1 MDRRTVVVSNAV
13 AWHEHRLQAAQQRAH
28 GQRILTIQQLA
39 EVLAGGF
46 LQIVSKPDLQQLVS
60 RALSELD
67 FSSIEAI
74 KTLPGMVN
82 AVCRSLHKAWS
93 ARLDL
98 QRWGKERGESV
109 ADLVAIEA
117 YVRGHLP
124 AGSLLP
130 TDISRLAAA
139 RVHHARHVTGDIEV
153 HGIVGLSPCWQ
164 PVLAELAKHVA
175 VRWHACQADG
185 DDLRWLERTGIELVW
200 RVERRE
206 SHRAVAC
213 ANPKHEA
220 VEALRWA
227 RELISSER
235 ARPHAIAIVAAS
247 VEDWDDHFR
256 ALVADSQLPVHF
268 AHGVPAVSGYAGQQC
283 AALAEVMLHGLSHDR
298 VIRALRRVSDCHALE
313 KLPEAWYTKLARE
326 APLLVREHWDFELAR
341 IADEDGSDFRPVLEP
356 LLDVLGAG
364 PEAAEKAGEML
375 LSGQALAIWNQALLD
390 APPQALATTLAA
402 QRIPDTTDPAANIV
416 WGSAATVLGT
426 QRKFVRLLGLNS
438 SQWPRRTQEDS
449 LLPSHLVPAAELEP
463 LSVPEFDRLCFRHLC
478 NQASELVYSRSRRG
492 NDGRLLGASPLL
504 PGGVAVQP
512 LVRARI
518 PQHAMSDSDRLL
530 ANREEFRKTS
540 LAQSAAAC
548 AADWRKPELTAHDGI
563 VRANHPVILKRLKQA
578 QSASSLRVLLTDP
591 LAFLWQ
597 YCLGWW
603 EPHDLAGEQPVI
615 LDGLAEGSLYH
626 EILQCAVKKLE
637 RMPGAMAKASPASIE
652 AAVNDAVREVSE
664 AWARTNPTPP
674 PRIWQRVLARG
685 REVALSAF
693 KEMPAA
699 LPDQHTYVEVPFG
712 YADRAADGRPWD
724 PAVSVTFN
732 IDGFSLPLQGRID
745 RLDISG
751 DRTRARVLDYK
762 TVGVAPEQDPGL
774 KRGQELQRCLYAY
787 VVRQLIAGAEVEA
800 ALMYPGQEN
809 GYLPL
814 TDTDSLLAQLGAI
827 VACAASNAQQGRLPF
842 GASAEEK
849 ADRNYE
855 YAPLFA
861 LPANAKGL
869 YFPLKRNARDAAVG
883 ELLQL
888 WTEVKA

>member
-1 MDRRTVVVSNAV
+1 MKRHTVVVCNSV
-13 AWHEHRLQAAQQRAH
+13 SWHERRLQAAQQHAH
-28 GQRILTIQQLA
+28 GLRIHTVQQLA

-67 FSSIEAI
+67 FTSIDAI

-93 ARLDL
+93 AKLDL

-109 ADLVAIEA
+109 ADLAAIET
-117 YVRGHLP
+117 YVGRHLP
-124 AGSLLP
+124 PGSLLP
-130 TDISRLAAA
+130 IDISRLAAA
-139 RVHHARHVTGDIEV
+139 HVNHARHVTGDIEV

-164 PVLAELAKHVA
+164 PVVAELAKHVA
-175 VRWHACQADG
+175 VHWHACKADG
-185 DDLRWLERTGIELVW
+185 DDLRWVERTGIELICHA
-200 RVERRE
+200 ERCD
-206 SHRAVAC
+206 SHHGVAC
-213 ANPKHEA
+213 ANPKHEV

-235 ARPHAIAIVAAS
+235 ARPHEIAIVAAS

-283 AALAEVMLHGLSHDR
+283 AALAEVMLHGVSHDR
-298 VIRALRRVSDCHALE
+298 VIRALRRVVDCNALA

-326 APLLVREHWDFELAR
+326 APLLMREHWDFELAR
-341 IADEDGSDFRPVLEP
+341 IADEDGTDFRPVLDP
-356 LLDVLGAG
+356 LLNVLDAG

-375 LSGQALAIWNQALLD
+375 LNGQALAIWKQALLD
-390 APPQALATTLAA
+390 GPPQALATTLAA

-416 WGSAATVLGT
+416 WGSAAAVLGT

-438 SQWPRRTQEDS
+438 SQWPRRTREDS

-463 LSVPEFDRLCFRHLC
+463 LSVPEFDRLCFRHIC
-478 NQASELVYSRSRRG
+478 NQACEVVYSRSRRG
-492 NDGRLLGASPLL
+492 NDGRLLGPSPLL
-504 PGGVAVQP
+504 PSGVTVQP
-512 LVRARI
+512 LVRARV
-518 PQHAMSDSDRLL
+518 PKHAMSESDRLL

-548 AADWRKPELTAHDGI
+548 AADWRKPELTGHDGL
-563 VRANHPVILKRLKQA
+563 VRANHPVILKRLKEA
-578 QSASSLRVLLTDP
+578 HSTTSLRALLTDP

-597 YCLGWW
+597 YCMGWW
-603 EPHDLAGEQPVI
+603 EPRDLAGEQPVI
-615 LDGLAEGSLYH
+615 LDVLAEGSLYH
-626 EILQCAVKKLE
+626 EILQCAVKRLE
-637 RMPGAMAKASPASIE
+637 PTPGAMAKASAEDI
-652 AAVNDAVREVSE
+652 AAVVDHAVKEVSE
-664 AWARTNPTPP
+664 AWASTNPTPP
-674 PRIWQRVLARG
+674 RRIWQRVMARG
-685 REVALSAF
+685 REVAMAALN
-693 KEMPAA
+693 KMPAA

-712 YADRAADGRPWD
+712 YADEGADGRPWD
-724 PAVSVTFN
+724 PAVSITF
-732 IDGFSLPLQGRID
+732 DVHGFSLPLQGRID
-745 RLDISG
+745 RLDITG

-762 TVGVAPEQDPGL
+762 TVGTAPEQDPGL
-774 KRGQELQRCLYAY
+774 KRGQELQRCIYAY

-814 TDTDSLLAQLGAI
+814 ANFDNVLAQLGAKL
-827 VACAASNAQQGRLPF
+827 ACAASNAQQGRLPF
-842 GASAEEK
+842 GANAEEK

-888 WTEVKA
+888 WTEAKA